1 MRSIRPPDARRR
13 SDMPVTLECLNASD
27 RRAFVELL
35 DGIYEH
41 SPWIPER
48 AWLRRPFADAH
59 ALELALREVVI
70 EATRVEQLDLIN
82 QHPRLG
88 ARTVLTAH
96 SQAEQRGAGIER
108 SSSDARDELA
118 ELNARYEQRFGF
130 PFILA
135 VKNLG
140 VRDIIDNCRARLE
153 NDPATEFEESLRQI
167 FRIAGFRLVDTLK

>member
-1 MRSIRPPDARRR
+1 MSA
-13 SDMPVTLECLNASD
+13 PVTLDRLNASD
-27 RRAFVELL
+27 REAFVELL

-48 AWLRRPFADAH
+48 AWSRRPFADAR
-59 ALELALREVVI
+59 ALEHALREVVLQ
-70 EATRVEQLDLIN
+70 ATRAEQLDLIC

-88 ARTVLTAH
+88 AKASMTER
-96 SQAEQRGAGIER
+96 SQAEQRGAGLEQPA
-108 SSSDARDELA
+108 SGTRDELA

-140 VRDIIDNCRARLE
+140 VRDIIANCRARLE
-153 NDPATEFEESLRQI
+153 NDAATEFEESLRQI
-167 FRIAGFRLVDTLK
+167 FRIAGFRLADTLK